1 MAQTGLVGF
10 NATALIT
17 AARLKVLAVGGAIK
31 AFGASL
37 MGLASRVFPAVIT
50 GFRALTVAL
59 MTNPIGLIVGGLALA
74 AGLVISK
81 WDTVK
86 SFFMNLWEPIKP
98 IWESFMGF
106 VSKFWDTIKKPLQA
120 IGKVWDWIWGKD
132 KTAKI
137 EVDDEKTIKQALA
150 QPLQNASSLP
160 VANRTQ
166 NNHFNIKI
174 ETLPGQDTRAIADEV
189 MRRFQAESRSALYDP
204 IGAAP

>member
-1 MAQTGLVGF
+1 
-10 NATALIT
+10 
-17 AARLKVLAVGGAIK
+17 
-31 AFGASL
+31 
-37 MGLASRVFPAVIT
+37 
-50 GFRALTVAL
+50 
-59 MTNPIGLIVGGLALA
+59 
-74 AGLVISK
+74 VISK

-86 SFFMNLWEPIKP
+86 SFFMSLWEPIKP

-132 KTAKI
+132 KNATI
-137 EVDDEKTIKQALA
+137 EVGDTKPIKEALA
-150 QPLQNASSLP
+150 QPLASARNLQP
-160 VANRTQ
+160 TNNTQ

-204 IGAAP
+204 IGSTP